1 MAKVQ
6 ICGLKDQM
14 ERIAQSSKREIMIEE
29 IKDLE
34 DRTNEMN
41 SSSCRRK
48 MNRQ

>member
-14 ERIAQSSKREIMIEE
+14 EKMAQSSKREITIEE
-29 IKDLE
+29 IRDLE

-41 SSSCRRK
+41 TSTRRKK
-48 MNRQ
+48 MNR

>member
-14 ERIAQSSKREIMIEE
+14 EKMAQSSKREITIEE
-29 IKDLE
+29 IRDLE

-41 SSSCRRK
+41 SSSSRRK
-48 MNRQ
+48 INR